1 MMVEFFK
8 VSNSVFETLKRYAR
22 TEERLPQCDSG
33 DPKEEFDD
41 FSKKIFPSLE
51 DRTKVPRQLLKEV
64 RLTKIK
70 GN

>member
-41 FSKKIFPSLE
+41 F
-51 DRTKVPRQLLKEV
+51 
-64 RLTKIK
+64 
-70 GN
+70 